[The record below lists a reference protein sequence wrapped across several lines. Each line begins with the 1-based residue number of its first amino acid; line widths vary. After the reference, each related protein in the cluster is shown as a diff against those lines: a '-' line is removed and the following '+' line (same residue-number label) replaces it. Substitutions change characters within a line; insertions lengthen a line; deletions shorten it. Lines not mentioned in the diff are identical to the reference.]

1 MKGPNWQSIFDK
13 LSVNRDEFIKT
24 LNGKYGLE
32 PRQNLLWA
40 TAFYNKNNTAEAKWL
55 ALTWLGVTNILWGT
69 TQELTWADKQKA
81 EAWFLGWNNEKGENI
96 PWVLSL
102 KKSPMEWN
110 NLKRAVEL
118 KVWKELSNENLSD
131 LLKKW
136 EIVLD
141 NWQKKTKIKLDVKYV
156 FYLMWE
162 CANESVGIE
171 MWKIQ
176 VQEEH
181 EVDDYRQ
188 WALYL
193 NNSDGT
199 STVNVARTD
208 RAVGVAVNLWSDWG
222 GNEEESYT
230 KPGTT
235 DKWPIDKTNPDG
247 TAQTWN
253 DNAWNWN
260 EWGWNIDLWW

>member
-1 MKGPNWQSIFDK
+1 MKIFQIYWK
-13 LSVNRDEFIKT
+13 
-24 LNGKYGLE
+24 
-32 PRQNLLWA
+32 
-40 TAFYNKNNTAEAKWL
+40 
-55 ALTWLGVTNILWGT
+55 
-69 TQELTWADKQKA
+69 
-81 EAWFLGWNNEKGENI
+81 NEKLFLTI
-96 PWVLSL
+96 D
-102 KKSPMEWN
+102 
-110 NLKRAVEL
+110 R
-118 KVWKELSNENLSD
+118 
-131 LLKKW
+131 
-136 EIVLD
+136 
-141 NWQKKTKIKLDVKYV
+141 KKTKIKLDMKYV

-222 GNEEESYT
+222 GNEEENSEVKT
-230 KPGTT
+230 DDATQWWKMPNSQPNTNGNPDNQVDNDIPTVKDWTWTTT
-235 DKWPIDKTNPDG
+235 DSGLGEI
-247 TAQTWN
+247 
-253 DNAWNWN
+253 
-260 EWGWNIDLWW
+260 